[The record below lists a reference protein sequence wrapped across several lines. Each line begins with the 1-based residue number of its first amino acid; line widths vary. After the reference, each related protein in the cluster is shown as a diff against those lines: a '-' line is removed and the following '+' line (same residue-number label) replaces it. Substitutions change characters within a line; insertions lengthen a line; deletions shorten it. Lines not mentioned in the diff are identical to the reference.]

1 MDGSTVAIT
10 VSSVVVISGSII
22 GCFIKQSRVI
32 GKLEGKFDG
41 FKETMDAKVDGL
53 KDALDRT
60 FDAHDQRITR
70 LEDIDNRRKQ
80 R

>member
-1 MDGSTVAIT
+1 MDGGTIAVTASG
-10 VSSVVVISGSII
+10 VVVIAGSII

-53 KDALDRT
+53 RDALDRT

-70 LEDIDNRRKQ
+70 LEDIENRRK
-80 R
+80 